1 MIQILEIV
9 GWIGV
14 IVYVAAYGLLSLGWL
29 KADRSLYHVLNG
41 IGGLAL
47 VIHSNAAHDMPNVIV
62 NAVWLGIAALS
73 ILKII
78 SYRKK
83 RTTE

>member
-29 KADRSLYHVLNG
+29 KADRSLYHVLNA
-41 IGGLAL
+41 IGALAL
-47 VIHSNAAHDMPNVIV
+47 VIHSNAAEDMPNVIV
-62 NAVWLGIAALS
+62 NAVWLGIAALTL
-73 ILKII
+73 LKIV
-78 SYRKK
+78 STRRK
-83 RTTE
+83 RSTE